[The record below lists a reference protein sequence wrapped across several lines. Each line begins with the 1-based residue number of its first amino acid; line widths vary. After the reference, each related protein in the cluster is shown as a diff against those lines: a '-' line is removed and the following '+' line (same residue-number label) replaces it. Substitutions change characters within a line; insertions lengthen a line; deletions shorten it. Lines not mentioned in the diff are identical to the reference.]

1 MSSSISQSYGLTP
14 INVKWNVVR
23 GDTAEL
29 LIEFLENDEVTGAD
43 IDGWTFEATS
53 YDFKGDILDEL
64 DVESEGSSV
73 MIIAPADV
81 TEGWGS
87 GYSSVVAEVAFD
99 LQVTYNNKI
108 WTPIVGTINVIGD
121 ITGADL

>member
-73 MIIAPADV
+73 TIIAPADV

>member
-64 DVESEGSSV
+64 DIESEGSSV
-73 MIIAPADV
+73 TIIAPADV